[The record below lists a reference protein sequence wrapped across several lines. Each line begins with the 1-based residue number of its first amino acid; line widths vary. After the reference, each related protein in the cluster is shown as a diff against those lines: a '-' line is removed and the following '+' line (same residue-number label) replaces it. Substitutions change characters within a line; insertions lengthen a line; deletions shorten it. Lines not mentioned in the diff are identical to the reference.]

1 MDPQRKSPEHTGT
14 EHKFDIKIERP
25 PSKPDVWD
33 ELLSILEKILDFC
46 VCCITCGCYKRERNG
61 IVTDEYGM
69 ILLDNEKQ
77 AVQNLLQYLEK
88 DEKAEPVLSSEHI
101 RALSILTY
109 SDNAE
114 LQRSAALCT
123 LEISE
128 RWRTDLTVALGRPLV
143 ELLRSSDTQV
153 QKAATLATSNF
164 CLSGAESNKEI
175 LMRLGVVDP
184 LVDLLNSKNVE
195 VQCNT
200 CGCITALAT
209 TDANKHS
216 IVSCNAVK
224 PLLRLMRS
232 MDLRVK
238 RNATGAIL
246 NLTHIQS
253 NRNELVN
260 QGTIPILVEL
270 IHMSD
275 YDIQYYSAAALSN
288 LAVNPKHRAMMIA
301 VGHSDVVRQLV
312 KLLSSKKDRVKCQA
326 CFALRN
332 LASDDE
338 NQLLAVETGALA
350 PLHHI
355 LTSCRS
361 ETLAA
366 AAACLRNLSIHKL
379 NEAPFIHENLVPDL
393 CHVVCDSSN
402 PEAQK
407 HIAGTLRNLAVSQY
421 VRTLIENDCVEAL
434 TFVLLDLESRIPVLS
449 EVTAA
454 LAVMADEDD
463 VKYKLLHLQGGKAF
477 SKLVTLASLSSHREI
492 QYNSAGTLGQ
502 LALVSLPEDLKEA
515 NKKGIV
521 LYIDKFLKSPDPS
534 FVHVA
539 LWTLNMLLKDL
550 FFLRAFT
557 DHSIESVIDQVQTT
571 HQLTKIQELSTS
583 VIDKLHGV
591 MASSSSSED

>member
-1 MDPQRKSPEHTGT
+1 
-14 EHKFDIKIERP
+14 
-25 PSKPDVWD
+25 
-33 ELLSILEKILDFC
+33 
-46 VCCITCGCYKRERNG
+46 
-61 IVTDEYGM
+61 
-69 ILLDNEKQ
+69 
-77 AVQNLLQYLEK
+77 
-88 DEKAEPVLSSEHI
+88 
-101 RALSILTY
+101 
-109 SDNAE
+109 
-114 LQRSAALCT
+114 
-123 LEISE
+123 
-128 RWRTDLTVALGRPLV
+128 
-143 ELLRSSDTQV
+143 
-153 QKAATLATSNF
+153 
-164 CLSGAESNKEI
+164 
-175 LMRLGVVDP
+175 
-184 LVDLLNSKNVE
+184 
-195 VQCNT
+195 
-200 CGCITALAT
+200 
-209 TDANKHS
+209 
-216 IVSCNAVK
+216 
-224 PLLRLMRS
+224 

-260 QGTIPILVEL
+260 QGAIPILVEL